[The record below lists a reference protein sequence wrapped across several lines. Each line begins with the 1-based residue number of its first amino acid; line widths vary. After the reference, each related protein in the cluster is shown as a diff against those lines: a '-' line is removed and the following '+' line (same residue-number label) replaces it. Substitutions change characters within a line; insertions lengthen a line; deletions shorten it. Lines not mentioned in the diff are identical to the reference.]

1 MAKEIRLSDKVE
13 HWTLEKLIPY
23 SKINARVHPKE
34 QVEQIAASI
43 TEFGFTAPI
52 LVDDKNGI
60 LAGHGRHAAAKMLK
74 MKKVPVIQL
83 KHLNEVQRRAYMI
96 ADNKIPLSAQWDAKR
111 LDIELKALTKNGYD
125 LLLTGFS
132 EEDIARLSDD
142 LDEMSLRQTS
152 AASTTPTSSKPNAS
166 SDDEDED
173 EDDED
178 DDAAPSA
185 PQLDM
190 VTLSFIVADKQ
201 RDFILET
208 IQQCRA
214 QHKLKNN
221 GDALVKLCQQWKEQY
236 DV

>member
-1 MAKEIRLSDKVE
+1 MPKEIKLSDKVE
-13 HWTLEKLIPY
+13 HWTLEKLVPY

-34 QVEQIAASI
+34 QVDQIAASI

-60 LAGHGRHAAAKMLK
+60 LAGHGRYAAAKLLK

-83 KHLNEVQRRAYMI
+83 KHLNDIQRRAYMI
-96 ADNKIPLSAQWDAKR
+96 ADNKIPLSAQWDAKK
-111 LDIELKALTKNGYD
+111 LDTELKALTKNGYD

-152 AASTTPTSSKPNAS
+152 SAASTPTTPSKPNAS
-166 SDDEDED
+166 SDDDDED
-173 EDDED
+173 EED
-178 DDAAPSA
+178 GDGTPQGA
-185 PQLDM
+185 PQMDM

-236 DV
+236 DA

>member
-83 KHLNEVQRRAYMI
+83 KHLNEIQRRAYMI

-111 LDIELKALTKNGYD
+111 LDTELKALTKNGYD

-152 AASTTPTSSKPNAS
+152 AASSPPTPTKPNDS

-173 EDDED
+173 EDDEESS
-178 DDAAPSA
+178 APSA
-185 PQLDM
+185 PQMDM
-190 VTLSFIVADKQ
+190 VTISFIVADKQ